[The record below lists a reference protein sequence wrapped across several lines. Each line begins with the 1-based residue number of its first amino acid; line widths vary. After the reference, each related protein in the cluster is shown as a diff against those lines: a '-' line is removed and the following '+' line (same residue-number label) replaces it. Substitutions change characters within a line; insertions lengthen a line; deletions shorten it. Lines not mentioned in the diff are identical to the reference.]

1 MTTAVN
7 LANVATGPAFRAFN
21 SGPLQSISNAADVVI
36 EFQSKDF
43 DTNGCFNNSN
53 ATVILNNVSAP
64 AWAFAP
70 NIAGYYQ
77 INCCM
82 TFTNN
87 GTGVRFIKIFKNAA
101 LVSTAT
107 SPGHPGDWVSVN
119 ASVIVY
125 LNGTSDHI
133 RINAWQNSGGS
144 LSFASAGW
152 NEFSGTLLR
161 SA

>member
-7 LANVATGPAFRAFN
+7 LANIATGPAFRAFN
-21 SGPLQSISNAADVVI
+21 SGSMQSIANGTDVVI

-53 ATVILNNVSAP
+53 ATVTLNNVSAP

-82 TFTNN
+82 TFTTN
-87 GTGVRFIKIFKNAA
+87 GTGVRFIKIFKNSA
-101 LVSTAT
+101 LVSTAA
-107 SPGHPGDWVSVN
+107 SPGSSGDWIAVNSSV
-119 ASVIVY
+119 VVY

-133 RINAWQNSGGS
+133 RINAWQSSGGS
-144 LSFASAGW
+144 LAFSAAGW

-161 SA
+161 AA